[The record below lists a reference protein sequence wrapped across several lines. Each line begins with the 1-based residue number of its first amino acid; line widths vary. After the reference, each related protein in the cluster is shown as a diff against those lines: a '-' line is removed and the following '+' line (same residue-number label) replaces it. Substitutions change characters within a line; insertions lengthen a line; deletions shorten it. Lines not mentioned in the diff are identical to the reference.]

1 MNRGSTSF
9 NIEFGRSG
17 VEMHSMT
24 LDREAGWL
32 ANRALERDATKMEQ
46 RANLPRNTGEIP
58 RAVREDYHREFS
70 NRKLERSS
78 TISRVPPLLNGRERA
93 VAPTERTARR
103 RKRRLPH

>member
-1 MNRGSTSF
+1 
-9 NIEFGRSG
+9 
-17 VEMHSMT
+17 
-24 LDREAGWL
+24 
-32 ANRALERDATKMEQ
+32 MEQ
-46 RANLPRNTGEIP
+46 RANLPRNTSEIP

-70 NRKLERSS
+70 NRKLERST